1 MPRAGPVRS
10 LLLVPPAQQ
19 DEGRMNKPTS
29 PGSCGHC
36 QGKGKVRE
44 AKRWIFE
51 EFQAKNQTGKNQS
64 FCLRALGSDRTLAQN
79 SLHVQ
84 NERKPE
90 KTNFKSQKENC
101 KGTLHK
107 PKIPLLST
115 AALLQCRKNREVFV
129 PFALPQ
135 LSPAQEGEPGKG
147 SKLCAVSPPHLL
159 RPPRLH
165 S

>member
-19 DEGRMNKPTS
+19 DEGGMNKPTS

-64 FCLRALGSDRTLAQN
+64 FCLRALGSDRTLARN

-84 NERKPE
+84 NKRENLKKPTSNHRK
-90 KTNFKSQKENC
+90 KTAKGPCISPKSLCLARLPCCSAGRTGKSLSPLHC
-101 KGTLHK
+101 HSCHRHRKGSLAK
-107 PKIPLLST
+107 AANSMLCPLLT
-115 AALLQCRKNREVFV
+115 F
-129 PFALPQ
+129 
-135 LSPAQEGEPGKG
+135 
-147 SKLCAVSPPHLL
+147 
-159 RPPRLH
+159 
-165 S
+165 